1 MFNGC
6 SREVNFSLQFLNITK
21 WSGNEKTQ
29 PISWRVQYENNPHS
43 CEYYLT
49 SSENKAWKKFRP
61 VQDLT
66 HDLCNT
72 SSTLPTELT
81 SQLGAGHYVLEFLTF
96 HYWLSSIYNCKDH
109 FHFCFF
115 NHSSHIYD
123 FHIFAAIYSVQGCYH
138 DMLSN
143 NCQGT
148 VYSSS

>member
-1 MFNGC
+1 M
-6 SREVNFSLQFLNITK
+6 NFSLQFLNITQQ
-21 WSGNEKTQ
+21 SGNEKTQ

-43 CEYYLT
+43 REYYLT
-49 SSENKAWKKFRP
+49 SSENKASKKFRP

-66 HDLCNT
+66 HDLCDT
-72 SSTLPTELT
+72 GSTLPTELT

-115 NHSSHIYD
+115 DHSSHIYD
-123 FHIFAAIYSVQGCYH
+123 FRIFAAIYSVEGCYH

-143 NCQGT
+143 NFQGT

>member
-1 MFNGC
+1 MFKY
-6 SREVNFSLQFLNITK
+6 LKQKFLNITQQN
-21 WSGNEKTQ
+21 GNEKTQ
-29 PISWRVQYENNPHS
+29 PISWRVQYKNNSHS
-43 CEYYLT
+43 HGYYLT

-72 SSTLPTELT
+72 GSTLPTELT
-81 SQLGAGHYVLEFLTF
+81 SQLGADHYVLEFLTF

-115 NHSSHIYD
+115 DHSSHIYD
-123 FHIFAAIYSVQGCYH
+123 FHIFAAIYSVEGCYH

-143 NCQGT
+143 NFQGT

>member
-1 MFNGC
+1 M
-6 SREVNFSLQFLNITK
+6 NFSLQFLNITQ

-29 PISWRVQYENNPHS
+29 PISWRVQYENNPHRY
-43 CEYYLT
+43 EHYLT
-49 SSENKAWKKFRP
+49 SSESKAWKKFRP

-72 SSTLPTELT
+72 GSILPTELT

-96 HYWLSSIYNCKDH
+96 HYRLSSIYNCKDH

-123 FHIFAAIYSVQGCYH
+123 FHIFAAIYSVEGCYH

-143 NCQGT
+143 NFQGT